1 MFKFLKEGLLGLLV
15 EHQEGYCGVVGN
27 VGGGSK
33 EVLTHTQRDHGPTH
47 SLISE
52 FYLHEL

>member
-1 MFKFLKEGLLGLLV
+1 MFRFLKEGLLGLLV
-15 EHQEGYCGVVGN
+15 EHQGGHCGVVGN

-33 EVLTHTQRDHGPTH
+33 EGLTHGPTH